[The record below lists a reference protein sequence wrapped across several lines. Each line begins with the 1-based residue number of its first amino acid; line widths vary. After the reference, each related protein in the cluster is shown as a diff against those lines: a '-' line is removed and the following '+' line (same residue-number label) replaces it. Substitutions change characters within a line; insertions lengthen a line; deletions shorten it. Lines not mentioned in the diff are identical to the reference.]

1 MQLRPILNQGQAAKY
16 LGITQGAVSLAIKR
30 GGFPEKVSGE
40 WLPADLDTWKT
51 SRRTDGNHKPS
62 TDAPEDQASA
72 RTRKL
77 IADATRSELDAQI
90 AATKLERIK
99 GESIRR
105 DVVDKLLRDIASRQK
120 QVLMSL
126 ETEYNPKLRAL
137 HESQWNAEAKAFADR
152 ICTQMQRLV
161 EGWKPTE
168 DEE

>member
-1 MQLRPILNQGQAAKY
+1 MRLIRTQDDAAKY
-16 LGITQGAVSLAIKR
+16 LGITRPGVCLAIKR
-30 GGFPEKVSGE
+30 GGFPEKVNGE
-40 WLPADLDTWKT
+40 WLPADLDIWKA
-51 SRRTDGNHKPS
+51 SRRTDGNHKPP
-62 TDAPEDQASA
+62 PEDQASA

-137 HESQWNAEAKAFADR
+137 HESQWSAEAKAFADR